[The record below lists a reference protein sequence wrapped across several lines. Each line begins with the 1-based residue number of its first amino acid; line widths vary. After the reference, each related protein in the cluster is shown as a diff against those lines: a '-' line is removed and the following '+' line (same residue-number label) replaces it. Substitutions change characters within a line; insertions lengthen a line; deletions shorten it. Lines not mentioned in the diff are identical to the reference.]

1 MLQFYGEIQKKTL
14 EAATAMKL
22 SSEDL
27 FNLRIIDEIIKEPI
41 GGAHRGSET
50 VLKNVRHSIE
60 RSLNDLSSLSRDEI
74 FEERKKKFLSI
85 GRSKGFYSSSRNKD
99 KLISS
104 ANFFENILMKIN
116 KKNRYIIFITV
127 AILLFATWFYLK

>member
-1 MLQFYGEIQKKTL
+1 MASILWRDPKKTL

-60 RSLNDLSSLSRDEI
+60 RSLNDLSSLSREDI
-74 FEERKKKFLSI
+74 FEERKKIFVDWAI
-85 GRSKGFYSSSRNKD
+85 KGFYSSSRNK
-99 KLISS
+99 
-104 ANFFENILMKIN
+104 IN
-116 KKNRYIIFITV
+116 
-127 AILLFATWFYLK
+127 